1 MYKRQVGHVLDD
13 AAVEILRVR
22 GGESED
28 LLHVGDEVVLDV
40 AAERGRGAGDADEGD
55 DGLEEIVDVE
65 GVGDVVGEHGEDGRQ
80 LLNELLGEGED
91 LRRSEE
97 VTRPPR
103 S

>member
-1 MYKRQVGHVLDD
+1 M
-13 AAVEILRVR
+13 R

-28 LLHVGDEVVLDV
+28 LLHIGDEVVLDV

-65 GVGDVVGEHGEDGRQ
+65 GVGDVGGEHGEDGRQ

>member
-1 MYKRQVGHVLDD
+1 M
-13 AAVEILRVR
+13 R
-22 GGESED
+22 GERRAH
-28 LLHVGDEVVLDV
+28 LLHVGNEVVLDV
-40 AAERGRGAGDADEGD
+40 AAERGRGAGDAHEGD
-55 DGLEEIVDVE
+55 DRLEEVVAVE
-65 GVGDVVGEHGEDGRQ
+65 GVGDVGGEHGEDGRQ